1 MRAKADKRHINR
13 AGGSSSYSK
22 RDLLFYL
29 LLLLLPLTQ
38 LAIFYFGV
46 NFQSFFLAFQSYD
59 AVTGSFYWD
68 AATNFHRF
76 FGGAG
81 YQGMIATRWFWKMI
95 GNSCL
100 VYLSTSLAGTVL
112 ATFFSYY
119 IYKRRTAS
127 TFYKI
132 MLLLPS
138 ILPSILL
145 IIVFKMFLGQGLP
158 AFQAALTGRSI
169 GNVWAESGD
178 RRFWL
183 ITLFTIWISFGGQV
197 LVYTG
202 AMDTVNEEVL
212 EAGKIDG
219 ASPAREFFS
228 IILPE
233 IIPTVSTFLITG
245 LAGIFTAQNNLFAF
259 TEGGASPSEYT
270 VGYYLYMLVYADSSK
285 SNYPFASFMGLFF
298 TIIIVP
304 LLLLVR
310 KASAKVNE

>member
-1 MRAKADKRHINR
+1 MQANVNKRHINR

-22 RDLLFYL
+22 KDLLFYL

-46 NFQSFFLAFQSYD
+46 NFQSFFFAFQSYD
-59 AVTGSFYWD
+59 AFTGSFHWD

-76 FGGAG
+76 FGGDG
-81 YQGMIATRWFWKMI
+81 YEGMITTPWFWKMI

-100 VYLSTSLAGTVL
+100 VYLCTSLAGTVL

-119 IYKRRTAS
+119 IYKKRTAS
-127 TFYKI
+127 TFFKI
-132 MLLLPS
+132 ILLLPS

-145 IIVFKMFLGQGLP
+145 IIVFKIFVGQGIP
-158 AFQAALTGRSI
+158 AFQDALTGEFM
-169 GNVWAESGD
+169 GNIWAESGN
-178 RRFWL
+178 RRFWM
-183 ITLFTIWISFGGQV
+183 ITLFTVWISFGGQV

-228 IILPE
+228 LILPE
-233 IIPTVSTFLITG
+233 IIPTVSTFLVTG
-245 LAGIFTAQNNLFAF
+245 LANIFTAQNNLFAF

-285 SNYPFASFMGLFF
+285 SNYPFASFMGLIF
-298 TIIIVP
+298 TIVIVP
-304 LLLLVR
+304 VLLLVI
-310 KASAKVNE
+310 KLTNKVNE